1 MKIVLLFLLAF
12 IPAALADTP
21 VVIKDSEAA
30 NHIGETVEVRGMVVS
45 VHTSRKDNSFL
56 NMGGVY
62 PNQAFTGF
70 IKAGTDVS
78 LDAAFIKSL
87 HGKEIG
93 IVGTVIGAA
102 AKSAL
107 KYWNYKSVT

>member
-1 MKIVLLFLLAF
+1 MRLAFLFLLAF
-12 IPAALADTP
+12 IPAVFADTP

-30 NHIGETVEVRGMVVS
+30 NHIGETVEVRGMVSS

-70 IKAGTDVS
+70 IKAGPTFRS
-78 LDAAFIKSL
+78 MRLLSNRCR
-87 HGKEIG
+87 GK
-93 IVGTVIGAA
+93 
-102 AKSAL
+102 KSAS
-107 KYWNYKSVT
+107 WAP

>member
-1 MKIVLLFLLAF
+1 MRLALLFIFAF
-12 IPAALADTP
+12 IPAVFADSP

-30 NHIGETVEVRGMVVS
+30 NHIGETVEFRGTVVS

-56 NMGGVY
+56 NMGGAY

-70 IKAGTDVS
+70 IKAGSDVS

-87 HGKEIG
+87 QGKRDWRRGHGEA
-93 IVGTVIGAA
+93 V
-102 AKSAL
+102 
-107 KYWNYKSVT
+107 